1 MLSGGSQRCTCKDCL
16 NERAE
21 TFTYGCRE
29 AVTVAAAV
37 ATATTVID
45 DLRKNGV
52 QWLRTHCTSAG
63 LFVAKKSNCAAASAV
78 DGGQTDRQDGKAGN
92 VACIWCDA
100 DFDSLFF

>member
-1 MLSGGSQRCTCKDCL
+1 MNRATGDGGQRQCAGRASSWRSVVKFVQEEVEQKDKVEEEVKFVLSSGSQWCTCKDCL

-52 QWLRTHCTSAG
+52 Q
-63 LFVAKKSNCAAASAV
+63 
-78 DGGQTDRQDGKAGN
+78 
-92 VACIWCDA
+92 
-100 DFDSLFF
+100 

>member
-1 MLSGGSQRCTCKDCL
+1 MLSSGSQWCTCKDCL

-45 DLRKNGV
+45 
-52 QWLRTHCTSAG
+52 QEEWCA
-63 LFVAKKSNCAAASAV
+63 VAAHALHIGRPLCGDKVELCRSQC
-78 DGGQTDRQDGKAGN
+78 DGRR
-92 VACIWCDA
+92 A
-100 DFDSLFF
+100 D

>member
-1 MLSGGSQRCTCKDCL
+1 MCFSSGSQWCTCKDCL
-16 NERAE
+16 NERAA

-29 AVTVAAAV
+29 ALTVAAAV

-63 LFVAKKSNCAAASAV
+63 LFVAIQAHCAGAGAL
-78 DGGQTDRQDGKAGN
+78 DGGQVDRQDGKGGN
-92 VACIWCDA
+92 VACI
-100 DFDSLFF
+100 